1 MQLIN
6 ILAKVNGAS
15 FVSIDTL
22 TDVKLK
28 GGKSNPFQGRVTKLH
43 TGASVMVFQNK
54 KSNGYE
60 NMVRRRLLAEGK
72 DPDTFELKPRK
83 WGTRIPETPIIEHIK
98 MGDNGKQFIERY
110 LEVIFL
116 KAGTS
121 QLLVDG
127 KPYTGEI
134 PGLEEDT
141 EDPLSQGGLDNK
153 VIIRTY
159 KCDSIKKIRIDKQEY
174 VL

>member
-22 TDVKLK
+22 TEVKLK
-28 GGKSNPFQGRVTKLH
+28 GGRSNPFQGRVTKLH

-72 DPDTFELKPRK
+72 DPETFELKPRK
-83 WGTRIPETPIIEHIK
+83 WGTRIPETPFIEHIK

-121 QLLVDG
+121 QLMVDG
-127 KPYTGEI
+127 KPYDGEI
-134 PGLEEDT
+134 PGLPEDV
-141 EDPLSQGGLDNK
+141 EDPESQGGLDNK

-159 KCDSIKKIRIDKQEY
+159 KCDSIKCIRVDKQEY
-174 VL
+174 KL